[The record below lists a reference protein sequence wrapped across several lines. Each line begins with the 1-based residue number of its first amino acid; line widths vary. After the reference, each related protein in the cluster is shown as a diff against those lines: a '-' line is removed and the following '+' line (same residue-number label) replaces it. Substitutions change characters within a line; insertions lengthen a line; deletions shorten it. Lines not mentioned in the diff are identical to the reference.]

1 MCAAIRGHAQLSPDT
16 IGLSTILLTDL
27 AKLIPA
33 AIAAMNFYALVA
45 ALVRVP

>member
-16 IGLSTILLTDL
+16 IELSTILLTDL
-27 AKLIPA
+27 VKLTPA
-33 AIAAMNFYALVA
+33 ATAAMNLFALVA